1 MSSILILHESGPDL
15 DALVSFLE
23 PSAGEIHV
31 LSTAGPL
38 SRSAKQ
44 LPELPEPV
52 VILIHE
58 DLWSDEVAPGLL
70 DTHPTFVIGKERD
83 LGTFAPKAR
92 FAVPYFLADVRAA
105 LRAALQSTPRRTTPP
120 MEDKTSSAH
129 GSILPEV
136 SSHALLRT
144 LCHGFNNP
152 LGGAAGW
159 LQILEGATPPELKT
173 RAVRSAQA
181 QLAKLELML
190 QALSMLARP
199 LDAQQ
204 QGTDLVLAVQNAR
217 VALEREGFRL
227 KIVVRDQ
234 SLQVCAPA
242 EALALALRLLLHA
255 LLEGRRD
262 DRELIVELARTPQG
276 ASVSL
281 EESGEVLRH
290 LAAQRG
296 TFTELL
302 ASVRM
307 PLALGWALLVH
318 CAESAGG
325 AAAITRRGGG
335 SLMQLSLRMIEHE
348 AESAT

>member
-31 LSTAGPL
+31 LDDPRALGA
-38 SRSAKQ
+38 SARD
-44 LPELPEPV
+44 LPELQEPV
-52 VILIHE
+52 VLLIHE
-58 DLWSDEVAPGLL
+58 ELWPEEFARGLL
-70 DTHPTFVIGKERD
+70 ETHATFVIGRERD
-83 LGTFAPKAR
+83 LGTFIPKAR

-105 LRAALQSTPRRTTPP
+105 IRAVLQPIQKQIHPP
-120 MEDKTSSAH
+120 TEEKTSSAH
-129 GSILPEV
+129 GSILPDASV
-136 SSHALLRT
+136 HALLRT

-152 LGGAAGW
+152 LGGASGW
-159 LQILEGATPPELKT
+159 LQILEGATPPELKA
-173 RAVRSAQA
+173 RAVRSAQS
-181 QLAKLELML
+181 QLGKLELML

-217 VALEREGFRL
+217 VSLEREGLRL
-227 KIVVRDQ
+227 KVVAREQ

-242 EALALALRLLLHA
+242 EALTLALRLLLHA

-262 DRELIVELARTPQG
+262 DRELVVEVTRTAQG

-281 EESGEVLRH
+281 EDAGEHLRH

-296 TFTELL
+296 TFAELL
-302 ASVRM
+302 SNVRM
-307 PLALGWALLVH
+307 PLALAWALLVH

-335 SLMQLSLRMIEHE
+335 ALMQLSLRTMEHE